1 MAQHRV
7 RNSIAC
13 GAVLLTLAAAP
24 AAIAAPGDVRT
35 SSVTVSHSSTLL
47 TTTGEPTAGQLVQSV
62 RIAIEWLWQ
71 SLLAVPAPVPTSGA
85 AAPAPDS
92 AIVPP
97 QPYAFGGDDASGP
110 WPVQ

>member
-7 RNSIAC
+7 RNTIAC

-24 AAIAAPGDVRT
+24 AAIAATSDVR
-35 SSVTVSHSSTLL
+35 SSTVAVSPSSTPLI
-47 TTTGEPTAGQLVQSV
+47 TTGEPTAGQIVQSL

-71 SLLAVPAPVPTSGA
+71 SML
-85 AAPAPDS
+85 AAPAPNTTSGTAAPASDS

-97 QPYAFGGDDASGP
+97 QPYAFGGDDVTGP
-110 WPVQ
+110 WPLL